1 MEFPRPGRV
10 APRVG
15 SETTGGPLPI
25 NPPLAE
31 EELTRRLETA
41 FDVEFT
47 FHKVG
52 HLVDILAPLDR
63 ETQEFIL
70 NLVDRIASTNIQISY
85 EFTRRVVEALDRL
98 DQRVIEAWAVHA
110 MDTYDRVGLRPAL
123 EVLFKVDD
131 FLTHAHA
138 RAAGAFFNEVQPV
151 LSSFLC
157 GLSGRRLELK
167 EGEQVYTDSERLF
180 LPNVMARMA
189 SEADNFLLCKAQ
201 VTFMW
206 AQTRFGSARVDFDA
220 LQGRFPDP
228 VRALSAFQTL
238 DALRLEICLAREL
251 PGLWRDMQGLSL
263 RYGDMDLPACWLSF
277 MAPLNRDPAV
287 PETALALLDVA
298 YVLEPPKGR
307 VYQARLDPS
316 AIAAARAARME
327 RETILLRVKLAKLAE
342 EQGRK
347 GALTTRDQT
356 PDEGAPLPA
365 QFTARPE
372 GLGWEL
378 TLDDQPIAPPED
390 VRQLLTSISLDW
402 GDIPPEML
410 VPAGD
415 GEYDPAQY
423 EIKER
428 DPNEVWQGTYHLD
441 GAHLYPEWDFA
452 RQHYRKNWCVLRE
465 IDLEPG
471 DPGYVSEVI
480 AKHQGLVKHL
490 RRTFE
495 AMRDES
501 RFLKRQAQGDDVD
514 IDALVEALADARD
527 GREMSEQL
535 FMQRHRADRN
545 LAVMFMVDM
554 SGSTKGWINDAER
567 ESLIMLCESLET
579 LGDRYAIHGFS
590 GITRKRCE
598 IYRIK
603 TFDQAYDARVKARI
617 AGILPREYT
626 RMGVAIR
633 HLSKRLNEVE
643 AKTKLLITLSDG
655 KPDDYFDNY
664 RGQYGIEDTRQ
675 ALFEAR
681 RSGIHPFCITI
692 DREGKSYLPH
702 MYGHANWIEIDEVRK
717 LPLKVADIYRR
728 LTS

>member
-1 MEFPRPGRV
+1 MRI
-10 APRVG
+10 
-15 SETTGGPLPI
+15 S
-25 NPPLAE
+25 PPLAG

-52 HLVDILAPLDR
+52 HLVAILAPLERD
-63 ETQEFIL
+63 TQDFIL
-70 NLVDRIASTNIQISY
+70 DLVDRIASTNIQISY

-98 DQRVIEAWAVHA
+98 DRRVIEAWAVHA
-110 MDTYDRVGLRPAL
+110 MDTYDQVGLRPAL

-138 RAAGAFFNEVQPV
+138 RAAGAFFHEVQPV

-157 GLSGRRLELK
+157 GLSGRRLDLK

-180 LPNVMARMA
+180 LPNVMALME

-206 AQTRFGSARVDFDA
+206 AQTRFGSARVDFA
-220 LQGRFPDP
+220 GVLSRYPDP
-228 VRALSAFQTL
+228 DQALAAFQAL
-238 DALRLEICLAREL
+238 DSLRLDICLAREL
-251 PGLWRDMQGLSL
+251 PGLWRDMQGLS
-263 RYGDMDLPACWLSF
+263 RRHGDAAIPAGWLSF
-277 MAPLNRDPAV
+277 TAVLNRDPAV
-287 PETALALLDVA
+287 PETALALLDTA
-298 YVLEPPKGR
+298 YVLEPPAAR
-307 VYQARLDPS
+307 VYQARLNPP
-316 AIAAARAARME
+316 AIAAAREARLE
-327 RETILLRVKLAKLAE
+327 REAILLRVKLAKLAE
-342 EQGRK
+342 EQRRK
-347 GALTTRDQT
+347 APAAPPDPSEERRT
-356 PDEGAPLPA
+356 PPPA
-365 QFTARPE
+365 QFEAKPE

-390 VRQLLTSISLDW
+390 VKQLLTSIALDW
-402 GDIPPEML
+402 GEIPPEML
-410 VPAGD
+410 VAAGD
-415 GEYDPAQY
+415 GEYDAARY
-423 EIKER
+423 EVREK
-428 DPNEVWQGTYHLD
+428 DPNEVWQGTYHLE

-471 DPGYVSEVI
+471 DPAYVAEVI

-501 RFLKRQAQGDDVD
+501 KLLKRQPQGDDVD

-590 GITRKRCE
+590 GTTRKRCE

-603 TFDQAYDARVKARI
+603 TFDQAYDAGVKARI
-617 AGILPREYT
+617 AGIVPREYT

-633 HLSKRLNEVE
+633 HLAKRLNEVE

-655 KPDDYFDNY
+655 KPDDYFDSY

-692 DREGKSYLPH
+692 DREGKAYLPH
-702 MYGHANWIEIDEVRK
+702 MYGHANWVEIDEVRK

>member
-1 MEFPRPGRV
+1 MRI
-10 APRVG
+10 
-15 SETTGGPLPI
+15 S
-25 NPPLAE
+25 PPLAG

-63 ETQEFIL
+63 DTQDFIL
-70 NLVDRIASTNIQISY
+70 DLVDRIASTNIQISY
-85 EFTRRVVEALDRL
+85 EFTRRVVAALDRL

-110 MDTYDRVGLRPAL
+110 MDTYDQVGLRPAL

-157 GLSGRRLELK
+157 GLSGRRLDLK

-180 LPNVMARMA
+180 LPNVMALME

-206 AQTRFGSARVDFDA
+206 AQTRFGSARVDFA
-220 LQGRFPDP
+220 AVLARFPDP
-228 VRALSAFQTL
+228 DQALAAFQAL
-238 DALRLEICLAREL
+238 DSLRLDICLAREL
-251 PGLWRDMQGLSL
+251 PGLWRDMQGLSH
-263 RYGDMDLPACWLSF
+263 RHGDTALPAGWRSF
-277 MAPLNRDPAV
+277 AAALNRNPAV
-287 PETALALLDVA
+287 PETALALLDTA
-298 YVLEPPKGR
+298 YVLEPPAAR
-307 VYQARLDPS
+307 IYQARLNPP
-316 AIAAARAARME
+316 AIAAARQARLE

-342 EQGRK
+342 EQRRK
-347 GALTTRDQT
+347 APPVPLDPSEERQAPPPARFEAK
-356 PDEGAPLPA
+356 PD
-365 QFTARPE
+365 

-390 VRQLLTSISLDW
+390 VRQLLTSVVLDW
-402 GDIPPEML
+402 GEIPPEML
-410 VPAGD
+410 VAAGD
-415 GEYDPAQY
+415 GEYDAARY
-423 EIKER
+423 EVKDK
-428 DPNEVWQGTYHLD
+428 DPNEVWQGTYHLE
-441 GAHLYPEWDFA
+441 GAHLYQEWDFA

-471 DPGYVSEVI
+471 DPGYVAEVI

-501 RFLKRQAQGDDVD
+501 RLLKRQAQGDDVD

-567 ESLIMLCESLET
+567 ESLVMLCESLET

-590 GITRKRCE
+590 GTTRKRCE

-603 TFDQAYDARVKARI
+603 TFDQAYDASVKARI
-617 AGILPREYT
+617 AGIVPREYT

-633 HLSKRLNEVE
+633 HLSRRLNEVE

-655 KPDDYFDNY
+655 KPDDYFDSY

-692 DREGKSYLPH
+692 DREGKEYLPH
-702 MYGHANWIEIDEVRK
+702 MYGHANWVEIDEVRK

-728 LTS
+728 LTT

>member
-1 MEFPRPGRV
+1 MRT
-10 APRVG
+10 
-15 SETTGGPLPI
+15 S
-25 NPPLAE
+25 PPHAG

-52 HLVDILAPLDR
+52 HLVDILAPLERD
-63 ETQEFIL
+63 TQDFIL

-138 RAAGAFFNEVQPV
+138 RAAGAFFHEVQPV

-157 GLSGRRLELK
+157 GLSGRRLDLK

-206 AQTRFGSARVDFDA
+206 AQTRYGSARVDFDTV
-220 LQGRFPDP
+220 LGRFPDP
-228 VRALSAFQTL
+228 AQALAAFQAL
-238 DALRLEICLAREL
+238 DSLRLDICLAREL

-263 RYGDMDLPACWLSF
+263 RHGDAAIPPGWLSF
-277 MAPLNRDPAV
+277 AAALNQEPAV
-287 PETALALLDVA
+287 PETALALLDTA
-298 YVLEPPKGR
+298 YVLEPPAAR
-307 VYQARLDPS
+307 VYQARLNPP
-316 AIAAARAARME
+316 AIAAAREARMA
-327 RETILLRVKLAKLAE
+327 REIMLLRVKLAKLAE

-347 GALTTRDQT
+347 NPPATLNQADDGQ
-356 PDEGAPLPA
+356 APPPA
-365 QFTARPE
+365 QFEAKPE

-378 TLDDQPIAPPED
+378 TMDDLPIAPPED
-390 VRQLLTSISLDW
+390 VKQLLTSVSLDW
-402 GDIPPEML
+402 GEIPPELL
-410 VPAGD
+410 VAAGD
-415 GEYDPAQY
+415 GEYDPVQY
-423 EIKER
+423 EER
-428 DPNEVWQGTYHLD
+428 EKDPNEVWQGTYHQE

-471 DPGYVSEVI
+471 DPGYVAEVI
-480 AKHQGLVKHL
+480 ANHQGLVKHL

-501 RFLKRQAQGDDVD
+501 KLLKRQAQGDDVD

-527 GREMSEQL
+527 GSEMSEQL

-590 GITRKRCE
+590 GTTRKRCE

-603 TFDQAYDARVKARI
+603 AFDQPYDAAVKARI
-617 AGILPREYT
+617 AGIVPREYT

-643 AKTKLLITLSDG
+643 AKTKLLIALSDG
-655 KPDDYFDNY
+655 KPDDYFDIY

-692 DREGKSYLPH
+692 DSEGKEYLPH
-702 MYGHANWIEIDEVRK
+702 MYGHANWVEIDEVRK